1 MSISKG
7 FDRNMIPKVLIIDD
21 DRNLTEMFKL
31 AIPQQDFEVFTANS
45 GPEGIETMRQMQ
57 PDVIVLDLMM
67 PDMDGWQVCREIRS
81 FSQVP
86 ILVISA
92 IVDSQQVMRAL
103 DEGADDY
110 LVKPIVPEVLISRLK
125 RLVRQA
131 YNNRKNNDL

>member
-1 MSISKG
+1 
-7 FDRNMIPKVLIIDD
+7 MIPKVLIVDD
-21 DRNLTEMFKL
+21 DRSLTEIFKL

-45 GPEGIETMRQMQ
+45 GPEGIKTMRQMQ

-81 FSQVP
+81 FSQIP

-92 IVDSQQVMRAL
+92 IVDAQQVMRAL

-110 LVKPIVPEVLISRLK
+110 LVKPVVPGVLISRLK

-131 YNNRKNNDL
+131 YNNRQNNDLYSS